1 MTLISST
8 TRSLLASMVLLPLFA
23 CSITHKESE
32 EDDDYDEDW
41 VDGDDNNTW
50 GSGSGSDS
58 GGGTGSGSG
67 TGDGGSDQDDDDN
80 DGHLGGID
88 GGDDDWDGDV
98 MTTAPGCDLSG
109 AICYAFDGPL
119 WAGQDI
125 ESVCGQLSAQYEAEG
140 LPPMSYV
147 AAGCPA
153 GAVDQCSGVLM
164 GADESGNPVDGSD
177 VTIYNYQAA
186 SSSQLATNCAE
197 MGGAYEEL

>member
-1 MTLISST
+1 MKTLLIT
-8 TRSLLASMVLLPLFA
+8 LPMFLTIAA
-23 CSITHKESE
+23 CGAKDTDTGA
-32 EDDDYDEDW
+32 EDDEFTIDGESSSEDADEDS
-41 VDGDDNNTW
+41 DE
-50 GSGSGSDS
+50 GSES
-58 GGGTGSGSG
+58 GGG
-67 TGDGGSDQDDDDN
+67 
-80 DGHLGGID
+80 
-88 GGDDDWDGDV
+88 DV
-98 MTTAPGCDLSG
+98 MNSVPACDLAG
-109 AICYAFDGPL
+109 AMCYSFDGPL

-125 ESVCGQLSAQYEAEG
+125 QSVCGQLSAQYEAEG